1 MASRKITK
9 IYFAS
14 WNKRENGKVK
24 NVRKQVVKKR
34 NKYYTM
40 EGEEIPSW
48 ATITIEIWKQTN
60 S

>member
-1 MASRKITK
+1 MD
-9 IYFAS
+9 
-14 WNKRENGKVK
+14 GKVK
-24 NVRKQVVKKR
+24 TVSKQVVKKR